1 MLESELSRLV
11 RGDLPSDALDELKRL
26 LAHDRFRQRGGLT
39 SDQVA
44 AQSYGRA
51 RFLATTL
58 GITAEELSTDPR
70 RLFALHEW
78 VALVDGVACTALSI
92 HYCLCLGSLLVH
104 GQGRPELEPFVAE
117 LERFDS
123 VGVFLATE
131 LGHGNDVGALETEA
145 VYDEVA
151 REFTLRSPTPTSV
164 KFMPNT
170 AFAVPRVGVVMARLV
185 SLGKDRGVFPFLVRI
200 RGRDGAPCPG
210 ICIVPLGEKP
220 GYALDNAITA
230 FDGVR
235 LPKEH
240 LLSGSDSVLHDDGAF
255 ESRIP
260 SRRQRFLMAMDRVQI
275 GRVCFASACAAVLRA
290 ATWTAVRYTA
300 QRLSSAP
307 GKRRVP
313 LLAYRNVQRDVFGG
327 LASAYAL
334 TFAVRCAQR
343 KFLAR
348 NQSNEQEVFRLV
360 AALKAT
366 VSAEVSEMLPRLRER
381 CGAAGM
387 LAENRILEY
396 WNQLQGIVT
405 AEGDN
410 QLMLLKV
417 GRMLFDQRDEGV
429 PEAPSVVTSRL
440 DPDQVV
446 SLLRYREACLKE
458 ALAVSVG
465 VTRRA
470 TRDPF
475 TVWNENVNAT
485 LALAT
490 AHGTRLVAQNFR
502 DAVADCRDTAS
513 RELLATLFSLW
524 SAAQIERDAGW
535 FIARGCLSQEWLSG
549 ATRARDT
556 LCAVLE
562 AHAQTLAGAFGL
574 DNSILRVPIA
584 ESDYVSA
591 YHALL
596 DAVPTSPHASG
607 SHRIGEPGIANDH
620 PLRDRASGT

>member
-1 MLESELSRLV
+1 MPADTVRQLVALLSQ
-11 RGDLPSDALDELKRL
+11 
-26 LAHDRFRQRGGLT
+26 DRFRPKQDLT
-39 SDQVA
+39 TDQIA

-58 GITAEELSTDPR
+58 GITAEELATDPR
-70 RLFALHEW
+70 RLFVLHEW
-78 VALVDGVACTALSI
+78 VGLVDGVACTALSI

-151 REFTLRSPTPTSV
+151 REFTLRSPKPTSV

-170 AFAVPRVGVVMARLV
+170 AFAVPRIGVVMARLV

-200 RGRDGAPCPG
+200 RDRDGLPCSG
-210 ICIVPLGEKP
+210 IRIVPLGDKP

-235 LPKEH
+235 LPKAH
-240 LLSGSDSVLHDDGAF
+240 LLSGSDSVLFDDGEF
-255 ESRIP
+255 ESRLP
-260 SRRQRFLMAMDRVQI
+260 SRRQRFLVAMDRVQI
-275 GRVCFASACAAVLRA
+275 GRVCFTSACAAVVRA
-290 ATWTAVRYTA
+290 ATWIAVRYTA
-300 QRLSSAP
+300 QRESSAP
-307 GKRRVP
+307 GKGRAP

-334 TFAVRCAQR
+334 TFAVRYLQR
-343 KFLAR
+343 RFLER
-348 NQSNEQEVFRLV
+348 SRDDEQEVFRLI

-366 VSAEVSEMLPRLRER
+366 VSAEASELLPRLRER
-381 CGAAGM
+381 CGAVGM
-387 LAENRILEY
+387 LAENRVLEY
-396 WNQLQGIVT
+396 WNQLQGVVT

-417 GRMLFDQRDEGV
+417 GRMLFDQRDDGV
-429 PEAPSVVTSRL
+429 PEAPSVLTSRL

-458 ALAVSVG
+458 ALEVNVG
-465 VTRRA
+465 VTRRV

-475 TVWNENVNAT
+475 AIWNDNVNAT
-485 LALAT
+485 LALAS

-513 RELLATLFSLW
+513 REHLATLFSLW
-524 SAAQIERDAGW
+524 SAAQIERVAGW
-535 FIARGCLSQEWLSG
+535 FIARGCLSREWLSG

-556 LCAVLE
+556 LCAALE
-562 AHAQTLAGAFGL
+562 AHVEALAGAFGL
-574 DNSILRVPIA
+574 ENSVLRVPIA

-607 SHRIGEPGIANDH
+607 SHRIGESGIAEDEPH
-620 PLRDRASGT
+620 TDRASGTK